1 MKAMKKITIEKCKNV
16 IIDAEMI
23 NMKKTELKITGCENV
38 TLTDAISNDSDDF
51 DMFDDFNRYADDK
64 NTIAEFNFN
73 HDDDYTPDDLHEDFV
88 SIMNAEHPGLS
99 HETILSIADNIVDL
113 GFRPD
118 VFQATLDFFEIDI
131 NKFNEPLKKFESTAS
146 LIITI
151 IRAMSNP
158 NADERAVRAMLSP
171 LEKENMENAD
181 DDTLSE
187 HNISQKPIAKNNPVC
202 DITMNTS
209 SKYIAIKLDCIDRI
223 VDILGTHQMKHLVR
237 VYINKLVDIIDLRA
251 LPYVERNI
259 TKINE
264 YLNTNKIDPQDPN
277 ICNIINWVVGLFYAI
292 YPTEVFSKNPLLRV
306 SLPEYIEKIYEC
318 QDAKFPKTYFMVSI
332 KELNEFLYTT
342 TNNAIA
348 YIMRTGLGMVN
359 VRSKIIETNLEL
371 MRLYKV
377 NLNHQGIENFIECHN
392 FTMVVPDKVV
402 LIYDLYNVKFPGIPR
417 DKLEEVVSRHL
428 NDDEN
433 SQSSKLTLKEATR
446 YSTPEE
452 FEAKYKNK

>member
-64 NTIAEFNFN
+64 NTIAEFNLN

-187 HNISQKPIAKNNPVC
+187 HNIPQKQMVKN
-202 DITMNTS
+202 IS
-209 SKYIAIKLDCIDRI
+209 
-223 VDILGTHQMKHLVR
+223 
-237 VYINKLVDIIDLRA
+237 
-251 LPYVERNI
+251 
-259 TKINE
+259 
-264 YLNTNKIDPQDPN
+264 
-277 ICNIINWVVGLFYAI
+277 
-292 YPTEVFSKNPLLRV
+292 VF
-306 SLPEYIEKIYEC
+306 
-318 QDAKFPKTYFMVSI
+318 
-332 KELNEFLYTT
+332 
-342 TNNAIA
+342 
-348 YIMRTGLGMVN
+348 
-359 VRSKIIETNLEL
+359 
-371 MRLYKV
+371 
-377 NLNHQGIENFIECHN
+377 
-392 FTMVVPDKVV
+392 
-402 LIYDLYNVKFPGIPR
+402 
-417 DKLEEVVSRHL
+417 
-428 NDDEN
+428 
-433 SQSSKLTLKEATR
+433 
-446 YSTPEE
+446 
-452 FEAKYKNK
+452 